1 MNFVA
6 IDFETANGSRDS
18 ACAIG
23 AVVVRDG
30 KIVERKYS
38 LINPKV
44 PFQKF
49 CTYIHGITDL
59 AVRKAPTFEDIYPPL
74 FQLLDGQYFVAHNA
88 GFDIAVL
95 RASCESRGLVMPKC
109 DPFCSVEM
117 SRTAW
122 PELPHHKLNSLAENF
137 QIPLNHH
144 NAIGDATA
152 CAQLVLLCADQ
163 FGAQNIEELRG
174 MLAIKARRT
183 AYEKKRQAI
192 LEAQRKAMLEAQQQ
206 SLLESQQ
213 FLDSYPQHG

>member
-59 AVRKAPTFEDIYPPL
+59 AVRKAPTFEDIYPPSSSCWTVSIL
-74 FQLLDGQYFVAHNA
+74 SP
-88 GFDIAVL
+88 IT
-95 RASCESRGLVMPKC
+95 RASTSPSCAPPVRAGDLSCPSAT
-109 DPFCSVEM
+109 PF
-117 SRTAW
+117 A
-122 PELPHHKLNSLAENF
+122 A
-137 QIPLNHH
+137 
-144 NAIGDATA
+144 
-152 CAQLVLLCADQ
+152 
-163 FGAQNIEELRG
+163 
-174 MLAIKARRT
+174 
-183 AYEKKRQAI
+183 
-192 LEAQRKAMLEAQQQ
+192 
-206 SLLESQQ
+206 
-213 FLDSYPQHG
+213 